1 MEASDASI
9 HPGDYLRIERRYVL
23 DGELTCVTDEGR
35 FQGIERVG
43 SSEHIVLKDTKNKE
57 VRMFPLHAIAE
68 IKLVRAAKKRAT
80 ATANEATT
88 NAWDPSVG

>member
-1 MEASDASI
+1 METRDATI
-9 HPGDYLRIERRYVL
+9 NLGDHLRIERRYVL

-43 SSEHIVLKDTKNKE
+43 SSEHIVLKDAKNKE

-68 IKLVRAAKKRAT
+68 IKLVRAARKRVAKT
-80 ATANEATT
+80 ATTATSQT
-88 NAWDPSVG
+88 WDPSVG